1 MRQILLFSCLLL
13 IPISSYA
20 QSSGVP
26 DGSFF
31 QIGDYSNSNTPK
43 GILFTGYRDV
53 LPNYFG
59 ASIEAINQWNCCN
72 NYPSGGYPGIKLIG
86 LNFNIHDPNQIDL
99 ANAKITA
106 LTIASTGNIGIG
118 NSSPQNKL
126 DVNGTVHAKEVKV
139 DLAGWPDYVF
149 SRNYNLLTLE
159 EVERHIIERGHL
171 PNIPSEKDVT
181 ENGLNLG
188 DNQKLLLE
196 KIEELMLY
204 SIAQNK
210 KIKLQERLLEQ
221 QDKTIK
227 SLQSDNDKLN
237 RSSLQN
243 DDLLKR
249 VEKLEDK
256 LLKSR

>member
-1 MRQILLFSCLLL
+1 M
-13 IPISSYA
+13 
-20 QSSGVP
+20 
-26 DGSFF
+26 
-31 QIGDYSNSNTPK
+31 
-43 GILFTGYRDV
+43 YR
-53 LPNYFG
+53 
-59 ASIEAINQWNCCN
+59 
-72 NYPSGGYPGIKLIG
+72 
-86 LNFNIHDPNQIDL
+86 
-99 ANAKITA
+99 
-106 LTIASTGNIGIG
+106 
-118 NSSPQNKL
+118 
-126 DVNGTVHAKEVKV
+126 TVHAKEVKV

-243 DDLLKR
+243 GDLLKR